1 MTDDDRPELL
11 YVSPE
16 ERAAGLGHQRSG
28 IRRRASLS
36 PLIFLI
42 GTALVVAGL
51 SLFQAFRSEDELE
64 STVSYEL
71 TNIEGRTEV
80 SSVITITNFDD
91 DAAIVLSVRVNASG
105 PIVSQ
110 SSTLSIVGS
119 PDEPVDTIT
128 EPAIPGG
135 GTAVISFDFAFEC
148 VDGDEFVLDPVVRLQ
163 LHQKGLV
170 RVLSE
175 PNGNR
180 NGQGYVC
187 LDGATVAR

>member
-42 GTALVVAGL
+42 GTALVVAGV

-71 TNIEGRTEV
+71 INIEGRTEV
-80 SSVITITNFDD
+80 SSVITIKNWDDD
-91 DAAIVLSVRVNASG
+91 DAIILSVGVNASG
-105 PIVSQ
+105 PIVAQ
-110 SSTLSIVGS
+110 SSTFVLVGS
-119 PDEPVDTIT
+119 TDEPVDTIT

-135 GTAVISFDFAFEC
+135 GSGVINFDFAFEC

-170 RVLSE
+170 RVHQE
-175 PNGNR
+175 PNGNGG
-180 NGQGYVC
+180 GQRYVC
-187 LDGATVAR
+187 VDGATIAR